1 MNQKNEIEKNLI
13 MIYVNQNIFDYK
25 LFEKIGMSELLRER
39 IEIIESNRKK
49 IQYKKYLTTGI
60 IKENYPIEKLKLS
73 PSNKEL
79 KILNI
84 LLLEFID
91 NLNIK
96 NKIQMDLL
104 VFYKISYEKIMKI
117 KYKSIEEL
125 EELKAK
131 VNLRKVDKIDI
142 KAMTLL
148 FGLGFID
155 EVEEFY
161 LKTFNK
167 IIYKNINKVLKKI
180 KVSIDDRGN
189 ILSEYMYFEKV
200 KDIDSMALGNIE
212 IANIELIKLYKEQGL
227 SIRDIELYPL
237 LDINGDLRKFKKS
250 YIQSLS
256 NKEKDYNRHLVKH
269 ELEKELKYKFE
280 LINYSK
286 GTVERIL
293 KNLKK
298 DDLIKKQKDLEI
310 LKLKG
315 FEVYKREISQKKILF
330 NNEKYK
336 EIKEILENGGK
347 L

>member
-1 MNQKNEIEKNLI
+1 MSQIEKNLI
-13 MIYVNQNIFDYK
+13 MTYVNQNIFDYK
-25 LFEKIGMSELLRER
+25 LFEKIGMNELLRKR
-39 IEIIESNRKK
+39 IETIESDRKE

-73 PSNKEL
+73 PSNNQL

-91 NLNIK
+91 NINIK
-96 NKIQMDLL
+96 NKMQLDHL
-104 VFYKISYEKIMKI
+104 VFYKIEYDKIVKI
-117 KYKSIEEL
+117 KYKSTGEVEEL
-125 EELKAK
+125 RAK
-131 VNLRKVDKIDI
+131 VNLRKINKIDI
-142 KAMTLL
+142 MAMTLL
-148 FGLGFID
+148 FGLGFIN
-155 EVEEFY
+155 EIEEFY

-167 IIYKNINKVLKKI
+167 IIYKNINRVLKKT
-180 KVSIDDRGN
+180 KVYVDDREN
-189 ILSEYMYFEKV
+189 ILSEYMYFDKV

-212 IANIELIKLYKEQGL
+212 IANIELIKLYKKQGL
-227 SIRDIELYPL
+227 SIRDIESYPL
-237 LDINGDLRKFKKS
+237 LDINGNLRKFKKS

-269 ELEKELKYKFE
+269 ELEKELKYRFE
-280 LINYSK
+280 LINYP
-286 GTVERIL
+286 ERIAKRIL
-293 KNLKK
+293 EDLKK

-330 NNEKYK
+330 NNKKYK
-336 EIKEILENGGK
+336 EIKEILKNGGK